1 MPHPNMDIV
10 NKFFEAYSSHNLEA
24 LRLVMDDNVTWVSL
38 GQPSGHV
45 ISKGFD
51 EVISFLDQM
60 GAITSR
66 SNNRVEKLI
75 MSAEDGYV
83 VECLR
88 VRTNPE
94 KGENLDQ
101 LVCVLWKIENSR
113 IVEGRHFFADPE
125 TADSFISYISTFQ

>member
-1 MPHPNMDIV
+1 MPHPNVDIV
-10 NKFFEAYSSHNLEA
+10 NKFFEAYSSHNLDV
-24 LRLVMDDNVTWVSL
+24 LRQVMDDDVTWVSL
-38 GQPSGHV
+38 GQPSDHG

-51 EVISFLDQM
+51 EVIAFLDRM
-60 GAITSR
+60 GAITSQ

-88 VRTNPE
+88 VRTNLE
-94 KGENLDQ
+94 EGENLDQ
-101 LVCVLWKIENSR
+101 LVCVLWKIENSK

-125 TADSFISYISTFQ
+125 AADNFISYISTFQ